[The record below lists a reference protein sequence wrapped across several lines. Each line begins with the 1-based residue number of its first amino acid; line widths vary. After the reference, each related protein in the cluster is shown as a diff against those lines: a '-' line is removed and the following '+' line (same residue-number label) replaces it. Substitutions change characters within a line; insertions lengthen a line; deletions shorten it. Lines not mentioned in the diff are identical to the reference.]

1 MNSLED
7 ELTTGLAA
15 LDRSALSTRW
25 ANVFGCPAPVRCQPP
40 LLRGALAWQLQL
52 SKTGGGSRTVS
63 QLIRSLHASKPIPEL
78 ARGTRL
84 VREWQGLTHHVVVTP
99 EGFDYAGDRYR
110 SLTAIAR
117 RITGTARSGPLFFGL
132 RS

>member
-1 MNSLED
+1 MRSLED
-7 ELTTGLAA
+7 ELAGLAA
-15 LDRSALSTRW
+15 LDRSALAERW
-25 ANVFGCPAPVRCQPP
+25 AKVFGCAAPARCQPP
-40 LLRGALAWQLQL
+40 LLRGALAWQLQI
-52 SKTGGGSRTVS
+52 SKTGGGSKTVS
-63 QLIRSLHASKPIPEL
+63 RLIRSLQTSKPIPEL

-99 EGFDYAGDRYR
+99 DGFEYAGNRYR